1 MSKIPSRDVLK
12 EDFGWEIPVETL
24 PLPSRGVVY
33 SQDSYLFGKEEIQ
46 IKAMTAQEEDILTS
60 AAYAKEN
67 IVIEKLLE
75 SCIIDKN
82 IDVKE
87 LISGDKTALMVGIRI
102 TGYGPEYPVS
112 ATCTS
117 CIKKSNIDIRL
128 DQLEIKRIT
137 HPPVEAGKNLF
148 EFVLPV
154 TQKTVRYKY
163 QNYYDTKEADTIQKK
178 YDSLGITKD
187 NSMTNILE
195 NSIVSI
201 DSVTDKNK
209 ISHFIKNMPVK
220 DSSSLR
226 KFIFNNEPGINMSWK
241 YNCPVCTA
249 ENDVKIPMTSEFFWP
264 ST

>member
-12 EDFGWEIPVETL
+12 EDFGWEIPVESL
-24 PLPSRGVVY
+24 PLPSRGVIY
-33 SQDSYLFGKEEIQ
+33 SQDSYLYGKEQIQ

-67 IVIEKLLE
+67 VVIEKLLE
-75 SCIIDKN
+75 SCIVDKN

-112 ATCTS
+112 AVCTS
-117 CIKKSNIDIRL
+117 CMRKSSVEVRL
-128 DQLEIKRIT
+128 DQLEIKRFK
-137 HPPVEAGKNLF
+137 HPPVEEGKNLF
-148 EFVLPV
+148 EFTLPITNKKV
-154 TQKTVRYKY
+154 KFKY
-163 QNYYDTKEADTIQKK
+163 QNYYDTKERDDIQKK
-178 YDSLGITKD
+178 YESLGIIKE
-187 NSMTNILE
+187 NKMTDILE
-195 NSIVSI
+195 RAIVSI
-201 DSVTDKNK
+201 DDITDKTK
-209 ISHFIKNMPVK
+209 ISHFVKHMPIK

-226 KFIFNNEPGINMSWK
+226 KFIFDNEPGIDMSWK

-249 ENDVKIPMTSEFFWP
+249 ENNIKIPMTSEFFWP